1 MKQRIN
7 RAIKG
12 DQEAFVQLI
21 QEHTQGMY
29 KVARSILGNEE
40 DVADAMQDTIV
51 ACYEKIG
58 TLKKPQYFKTWLT
71 RILFNNCNDILRTKK
86 REWVGETYVENM
98 HSTTDMAHVEFTQ
111 MLQALDEKYRLIIM
125 LYYVQEF
132 RVKEIAE
139 LLQMSVSTVKTRL
152 ARGRKALEKMYEID
166 KKEEKH
172 IDQTMLLNMHL

>member
-1 MKQRIN
+1 MKQLVN

-21 QEHTQGMY
+21 QENTQGMY
-29 KVARSILGNEE
+29 KVARSILRNEE
-40 DVADAMQDTIV
+40 DIADAMQDTIV
-51 ACYEKIG
+51 TCYEKIN

-71 RILFNNCNDILRTKK
+71 RILINNCNDIIRSKK
-86 REWVGETYVENM
+86 REWVGEVYTEEV
-98 HSTTDMAHVEFTQ
+98 STTSDFARFEFVQ
-111 MLQALDEKYRLIIM
+111 MLQGLDEKYRLILI

-139 LLQMSVSTVKTRL
+139 LLQMSSATVKTRL

-166 KKEEKH
+166 NKESIHTEKA
-172 IDQTMLLNMHL
+172 MLL

>member
-1 MKQRIN
+1 MKREGGSLRMKQRIN

-71 RILFNNCNDILRTKK
+71 RILINNCNDILRTKK
-86 REWVGETYVENM
+86 
-98 HSTTDMAHVEFTQ
+98 
-111 MLQALDEKYRLIIM
+111 
-125 LYYVQEF
+125 
-132 RVKEIAE
+132 
-139 LLQMSVSTVKTRL
+139 
-152 ARGRKALEKMYEID
+152 
-166 KKEEKH
+166 
-172 IDQTMLLNMHL
+172 